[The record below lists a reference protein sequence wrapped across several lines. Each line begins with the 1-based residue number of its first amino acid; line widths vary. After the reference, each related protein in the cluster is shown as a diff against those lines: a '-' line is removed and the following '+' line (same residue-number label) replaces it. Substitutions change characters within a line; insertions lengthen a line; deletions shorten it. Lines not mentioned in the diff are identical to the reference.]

1 MLATRVGA
9 VNTSLDNLQR
19 SQAAQGFGL
28 RGDIVA
34 SRKRME
40 LLMDQTENNINR
52 GNAPAAKK
60 SLAAAEAEVEKLEAF
75 LGR

>member
-19 SQAAQGFGL
+19 SQASQGFGL

-52 GNAPAAKK
+52 GNAAAAKK
-60 SLAAAEAEVEKLEAF
+60 ALAAAEAEVEKLEAF

>member
-19 SQAAQGFGL
+19 SQASQGFGL

-40 LLMDQTENNINR
+40 LLMDQTENSINR
-52 GNAPAAKK
+52 GNAAAAKK
-60 SLAAAEAEVEKLEAF
+60 NLAAAEAEVEKLETF
-75 LGR
+75 LGH